1 MTYYLRNKPSWLY
14 NILHHHLVSEAE
26 RKLAEV
32 EVGVRWVLAQSSF
45 FGVLCG
51 ERKEGLTI
59 LYIIENGD

>member
-26 RKLAEV
+26 RILAEV

-45 FGVLCG
+45 FGVPCG
-51 ERKEGLTI
+51 GEKGKLTI
-59 LYIIENGD
+59 LYIKRNR